1 MWTHATGMQT
11 HVQIS
16 KSVQV
21 EGSYVGDWLYLV
33 PDLCLVHSEGSAA
46 ALPPPFRWPG
56 PCWETASPASYSFLK
71 VLSHALRCWE
81 PQEAP
86 PAVPTSSRPRGLW
99 LGCPRSNSQDQL
111 FLAATSPCP
120 AFLGVLGSIHGGK
133 ESAQGAFVFWWGGH
147 ALHVVDGRACFVVFW
162 LSPSAMQFHM
172 EGI

>member
-1 MWTHATGMQT
+1 MWTHTTG
-11 HVQIS
+11 HANS
-16 KSVQV
+16 CSNLWSVQV
-21 EGSYVGDWLYLV
+21 EGSYVGDWLYLI

-46 ALPPPFRWPG
+46 ALPPFRWPG
-56 PCWETASPASYSFLK
+56 PRCETASPASYSFLK

-99 LGCPRSNSQDQL
+99 LGCPCSNSQDQL
-111 FLAATSPCP
+111 FLAATPRCP
-120 AFLGVLGSIHGGK
+120 AFLGVEGSIQGGR

-147 ALHVVDGRACFVVFW
+147 ALHVVDGKACFVAFW
-162 LSPSAMQFHM
+162 LSPSAVQFHM